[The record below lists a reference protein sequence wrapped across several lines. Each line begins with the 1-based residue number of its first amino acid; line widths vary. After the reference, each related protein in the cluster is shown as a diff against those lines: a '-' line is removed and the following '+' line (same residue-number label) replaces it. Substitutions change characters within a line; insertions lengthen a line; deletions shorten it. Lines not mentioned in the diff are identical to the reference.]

1 MAKIVHQDEPGV
13 LVYRITRGSV
23 SEDGSQDI
31 RVIEQ
36 YVLHTLTVLLLS
48 NRCVIFVLFSSQFS
62 RERTERGKG

>member
-1 MAKIVHQDEPGV
+1 MAKIVHQNEPGV

-31 RVIEQ
+31 RMIEQ

-62 RERTERGKG
+62 LERTERGKG